1 MWDLVLIVYCRAEH
15 SLSNDNKYV
24 RIRYLLTKLQTSE
37 ATTVKTHRIRE
48 MANQLLLINIYGEN
62 D

>member
-1 MWDLVLIVYCRAEH
+1 MLIVYCRAEN
-15 SLSNDNKYV
+15 SLSNDNNYL
-24 RIRYLLTKLQTSE
+24 ILTYLLTKLQTSE